1 MIRVKMI
8 FLELQQAF
16 KLLKVDSSNITK
28 TILNNNLGKDK
39 SNESQND
46 MKKIYIYD
54 TYNNDATYEK

>member
-1 MIRVKMI
+1 MILVKMI

>member
-1 MIRVKMI
+1 MI
-8 FLELQQAF
+8 FLELLQAF

>member
-1 MIRVKMI
+1 MIRVKMT

>member
-1 MIRVKMI
+1 MIQVKMI

>member
-1 MIRVKMI
+1 MIQVKMT

>member
-28 TILNNNLGKDK
+28 TIPNNNLGKDK

>member
-1 MIRVKMI
+1 MIQVKMT

-39 SNESQND
+39 RNESQND

>member
-1 MIRVKMI
+1 MI